1 MDTTPN
7 ELVLEIDG
15 ELRVT
20 TPSSIWLI
28 RPTAYAR
35 LPRHAEQ
42 PRSAPSEAL
51 TDGDWHDHVGAWWF
65 VDPLD
70 GLVHIRLLPA
80 GRPDGARG
88 IHTGVVESVRATTDR
103 QSARRTADSSGG

>member
-1 MDTTPN
+1 MDSTPHDWP
-7 ELVLEIDG
+7 LEIDG
-15 ELRVT
+15 ELRIT

-28 RPTAYAR
+28 RPAVYVR

-42 PRSAPSEAL
+42 PRSVPSEAL
-51 TDGDWHDHVGAWWF
+51 TDGDWHEHVGAWWF
-65 VDPLD
+65 IDPLD

-88 IHTGVVESVRATTDR
+88 IHTGVVEIVEASTARLP
-103 QSARRTADSSGG
+103 ARRAGCSSDG